1 MMNAQ
6 AAPSTYTPA
15 GGMQAP
21 TGGLPMLANP
31 MAQQLQGMGRD
42 EDSMLV
48 HMSPEEVNSL
58 QGLAMAAGGSLTINP
73 QTGLPEAFSLKKLL
87 PTLLGVGL
95 AATGIGA
102 PLAAGIIG
110 AGQTALTG
118 NLQKGLMAGLGAF
131 GGASLAGAAG
141 IGGAISKN
149 AFGALG
155 DKAGVLGANMGA
167 GTATAGAAPALGKAA
182 EGSVQAAFDTQFGVK
197 PTGFLGKFG
206 ETARQGLPGGVV
218 GKAAPFAAGM
228 GLLSGIS
235 DATTPGFKAPGGQ
248 IDNSYQGPY
257 TMQRREAQFAPS
269 TEDLLSSSKQRRY
282 FENLMPEVRN
292 AQGQVVSPGTTTAP
306 GTMIYQN
313 LLNPRAK
320 KGEPMYSSV
329 GTPFMGLNPEEEGRF
344 AEGGA
349 VNMRDGSF
357 VIDARTVSEIG
368 NGSSNAGIEALSRMG
383 GRPVQG
389 PGDGVSDSVKAS
401 IGGKQEA
408 RVARDE
414 VIFPPEAV
422 RRVGGGS
429 EARGTKK
436 LYALMDKAHKAR
448 KKASRGQDTKVR
460 RGLA

>member
-1 MMNAQ
+1 MTG
-6 AAPSTYTPA
+6 AAS
-15 GGMQAP
+15 
-21 TGGLPMLANP
+21 
-31 MAQQLQGMGRD
+31 
-42 EDSMLV
+42 
-48 HMSPEEVNSL
+48 
-58 QGLAMAAGGSLTINP
+58 
-73 QTGLPEAFSLKKLL
+73 
-87 PTLLGVGL
+87 
-95 AATGIGA
+95 
-102 PLAAGIIG
+102 
-110 AGQTALTG
+110 TALTG
-118 NLQKGLMAGLGAF
+118 NLQKGLMAGLQAF
-131 GGASLAGAAG
+131 GGASLAGG
-141 IGGAISKN
+141 IEGAVGGAKTGAVGGAKTGAVTPPATPSGP
-149 AFGALG
+149 AFTVPSGGGPMSLDAIQATLPAQAAQQAPAGALARFG
-155 DKAGVLGANMGA
+155 QGFQSAAQGNMTGLA
-167 GTATAGAAPALGKAA
+167 RKAA
-182 EGSVQAAFDTQFGVK
+182 VPMAS
-197 PTGFLGKFG
+197 
-206 ETARQGLPGGVV
+206 
-218 GKAAPFAAGM
+218 M